1 MKDFAESVLADHGI
15 DAADIGA
22 VATIDIK
29 KDEPALIRLSE
40 YWRVPL
46 ITFEASVLA
55 KVQGTFTVSDRVLE
69 AVGVDNVCE
78 RAAAAA
84 AGPGSEMI
92 VPKTVYSGMTLAVS
106 KRIH

>member
-1 MKDFAESVLADHGI
+1 MDGNAGGRKNGSSESKGN
-15 DAADIGA
+15 
-22 VATIDIK
+22 
-29 KDEPALIRLSE
+29 
-40 YWRVPL
+40 
-46 ITFEASVLA
+46 
-55 KVQGTFTVSDRVLE
+55 TFTASDRVLE

-92 VPKTVYSGMTLAVS
+92 VPKTAYNGMTLAVS